1 MPVLSQKGRGTR
13 KKEKN
18 SGATDKVSLSPL
30 AFEDAVRAALATG
43 KAPPAPKR
51 KPKGKK

>member
-1 MPVLSQKGRGTR
+1 MMVSKKRPEKTKSYDGGTISLAR
-13 KKEKN
+13 LDFE
-18 SGATDKVSLSPL
+18 SAIRAT
-30 AFEDAVRAALATG
+30 LATG